1 MNLLVSMQLQNSL
14 DDDDPIATPLRGG
27 VTTVPAGDLIQG
39 QPAVVRLFD
48 RIGVLCGNDVITCRF
63 AFQPQPLRLEFSGW
77 ADVAAFR
84 DDNERAFVADFYFE
98 MSSGA
103 AFGYSSRQAS
113 ISVVTAKTE
122 LLEAAEVEQW
132 DSAFE
137 AMVSTADFGA
147 AGEAY
152 VRSLLRQIPEPRRSR
167 LLNAVG
173 PRAG

>member
-1 MNLLVSMQLQNSL
+1 MNLLVSTQFQDSTN
-14 DDDDPIATPLRGG
+14 DDDRTAAPLRGG
-27 VTTVPAGDLIQG
+27 VTTVSAGDLTQG

-48 RIGVLCGNDVITCRF
+48 QIGIHWGKDVITCRF
-63 AFQPQPLRLEFSGW
+63 AFQPQPLRIEFSGW
-77 ADVAAFR
+77 ADIAAFR
-84 DDNERAFVADFYFE
+84 DDKGRAFAADFYFE
-98 MSSGA
+98 MLSGA

-167 LLNAVG
+167 LLNAVSA
-173 PRAG
+173 RAE